1 MPGPNMEQEMLEDQL
16 NELFDEDIEQVTERE
31 RTAFDKSLA
40 PFDETMLVLFGA
52 GGLGRR
58 TLSGL
63 RQLGIKPL
71 AFVDNNPNWWGK
83 TIDGLQVLS
92 PGEAVRKYGQSSVF
106 IVTIWSDTIG
116 HPIDEIVRQLSSL
129 GSVKVLSFAL
139 LYWKYAKTFL
149 PYFGLDLP
157 HNTRAQV
164 EHIRAA
170 ARLWADD
177 TSRAEY
183 LAQLRW
189 RLLLDF
195 GGLSSPVSGMQY
207 FPGDLFSVIPDEVFV
222 DCGAFDGDTIR
233 YFLQQREPIFAELI
247 AIEPDP
253 LNFSRLAAYVEA
265 LPDQLKRKIA
275 IHQVATGISRGK
287 VQFNSTGT
295 NQANVA
301 NTGNIEVDCMPLDE
315 LLHDIVPS
323 YIKMDIEGAEP
334 ETLQGARRIIKKYSP
349 TLSLSV
355 YHRFDHLWQLPLIV
369 KSIYGGYKFFLRTH
383 AKACWDLVCYAVPK
397 DRLK

>member
-1 MPGPNMEQEMLEDQL
+1 MPDSNMEQEMLEDQL
-16 NELFDEDIEQVTERE
+16 NELFDEDIEQVKERE
-31 RTAFDKSLA
+31 RTAFDKSIA
-40 PFDETMLVLFGA
+40 PFDETTLVLFGA

-83 TIDGLQVLS
+83 MIDGLRVLP
-92 PGEAVRKYGQSSVF
+92 PGEAVQKYGQSSVF
-106 IVTIWSDTIG
+106 VVTIWSDTIG
-116 HPIDEIVRQLSSL
+116 HPIDEIGRQLSSF
-129 GSVKVLSFAL
+129 GSLKVVSFAL
-139 LYWKYAKTFL
+139 LYWKYAQTFL

-157 HNTRAQV
+157 HKTREQV
-164 EHIRAA
+164 EHIHAA
-170 ARLWADD
+170 AHLWAAD

-195 GGLSSPVSGMQY
+195 GGLSSTIAGTQY

-233 YFLQQREPIFAELI
+233 YFLEQREPIFDRLI

-253 LNFSRLAAYVEA
+253 LNFSKLATYVEA

-295 NQANVA
+295 NQANVVE
-301 NTGNIEVDCMPLDE
+301 TGNIEVDCMPLDE
-315 LLHDIVPS
+315 LLFDLVPT

-349 TLSLSV
+349 TLSLCIS
-355 YHRFDHLWQLPLIV
+355 PI
-369 KSIYGGYKFFLRTH
+369 
-383 AKACWDLVCYAVPK
+383 
-397 DRLK
+397 